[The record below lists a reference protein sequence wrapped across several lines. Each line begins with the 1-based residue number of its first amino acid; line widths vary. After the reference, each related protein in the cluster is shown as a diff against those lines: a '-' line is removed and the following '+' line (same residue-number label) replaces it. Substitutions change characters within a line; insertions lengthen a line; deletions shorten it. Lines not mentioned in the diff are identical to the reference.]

1 MPDLLTMMA
10 DPEELVDAIE
20 GTRRDVRYV
29 VTDFVAELIIAKFGR
44 DVGRAGGFDIYVPEY
59 QRKLAWTP
67 DQRSYFIESML
78 LRIPISPVFFYEVEG
93 RLEIVDGSQRL
104 RTLASFANGEFKLQ
118 GLEKLD
124 ILNGYGF
131 VDLPQAVRRR
141 FNNTPIR
148 AFVLDQGTD
157 ETVRI
162 DLFRR
167 LNTTGKRLQDAEVRK
182 GAYRGPFLDLIV
194 ESATSQIFRAVA
206 PRMGGR
212 ADSDSERQE
221 LTARFYVYLACYQE
235 FRHDVRNFLDERMRG
250 FNQTLGAAQLDRMR
264 FEFDTTMKFVARHFP
279 DGFYRRGA
287 PSRVPRVRFEAIAV
301 GTALALREDPGL
313 AASDTTWVH
322 SDEFEKLTR
331 TDASNSG
338 PRLRSRIEF
347 VRDTLLGRDPQVSSA

>member
-1 MPDLLTMMA
+1 MPDLLSMMA
-10 DPEELVDAIE
+10 DPDELVDAVE

-44 DVGRAGGFDIYVPEY
+44 DGGEKGGSDIYVPEY
-59 QRKLAWTP
+59 QRKLAWTL
-67 DQRSYFIESML
+67 DQKSYFIESML

-93 RLEIVDGSQRL
+93 RLEIVDGSQRI
-104 RTLASFANGEFKLQ
+104 RTLAAFVRGDFQLA

-124 ILNGYGF
+124 MLSGF
-131 VDLPQAVRRR
+131 GFDDLPEAVRRR
-141 FNNTPIR
+141 FHNTPIR

-182 GAYRGPFLDLIV
+182 GAYRGPFLDMVV
-194 ESATSQIFRAVA
+194 ECAASQVFRAVA
-206 PRMGGR
+206 PRMGGS

-221 LTARFYVYLACYQE
+221 LATRFFVYLAAYE
-235 FRHDVRNFLDERMRG
+235 DFRHDVRNFLDAHMRE
-250 FNQTLGAAQLDRMR
+250 FNETLDEHALRAMRDEFETTMR
-264 FEFDTTMKFVARHFP
+264 FVAKNYV
-279 DGFYRRGA
+279 DGFYRAGI

-301 GTALALREDPGL
+301 GTALALRERPDL
-313 AASDTTWVH
+313 AVQDTSWVH
-322 SDEFEKLTR
+322 SEDFERLTR

-338 PRLRSRIEF
+338 PRLRGRIEF
-347 VRDTLLGRDPQVSSA
+347 VRDKLLDRTETK